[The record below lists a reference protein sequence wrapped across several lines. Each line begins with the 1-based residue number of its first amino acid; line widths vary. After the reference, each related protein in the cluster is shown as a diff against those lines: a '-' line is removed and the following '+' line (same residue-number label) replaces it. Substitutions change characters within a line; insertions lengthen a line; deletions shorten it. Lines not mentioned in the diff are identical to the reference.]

1 MKRLTATL
9 RNSKQ
14 TALCLLASFF
24 ILTLCTA
31 NGAAET
37 ISTGPL
43 PFSDCPNCPMMMP
56 IPSGEFQMGSPTEI
70 YPSRKSEQPVRKIQ
84 ITHSFALAISP
95 VSVDQWHKCVTDKIC
110 QQRPAK
116 GSPDPSQPVTDLSW
130 RDVRTY
136 IDWLNK
142 VTGKPYRLPSEAEF
156 EYAARAGSST
166 NYWWGN
172 EMVPG
177 QAVCAPCQSQ
187 PPKGLTP
194 VLSGPTN
201 PFGLHHMLGNVWEW
215 TADCW
220 NPTLQNVPSDGRAAT
235 TGECEL
241 RTIRGGSWF
250 SDALNIRS
258 AARIGMY
265 DDFIGPTVGFRPALS
280 LP

>member
-110 QQRPAK
+110 QQRPATVP
-116 GSPDPSQPVTDLSW
+116 GRHPLPVP
-130 RDVRTY
+130 R
-136 IDWLNK
+136 
-142 VTGKPYRLPSEAEF
+142 
-156 EYAARAGSST
+156 AAPLMAGSVSAFFSSVCQ
-166 NYWWGN
+166 NPRQY
-172 EMVPG
+172 PG
-177 QAVCAPCQSQ
+177 LACCFHS
-187 PPKGLTP
+187 
-194 VLSGPTN
+194 
-201 PFGLHHMLGNVWEW
+201 
-215 TADCW
+215 
-220 NPTLQNVPSDGRAAT
+220 
-235 TGECEL
+235 
-241 RTIRGGSWF
+241 
-250 SDALNIRS
+250 
-258 AARIGMY
+258 
-265 DDFIGPTVGFRPALS
+265 PANRHVRRL
-280 LP
+280 LV